1 MVRPSQRDGRGD
13 LTAKGEAMSLR
24 RLLERGAKTGDISW
38 GPTVMNEPERHHAVL
53 VVPWPGR
60 RAEMR
65 LVEWDEY
72 LENPLIGLVI
82 DAETGEPYG
91 DVIRVQ
97 IELLDYIETPPGGS
111 RISDEI
117 VQMSLRDYLTYESR
131 RRDLALD
138 PWVRSVRFQ
147 VLRTP
152 PAVTVGPGGSAVSDS
167 YPKVRD
173 FIFDILSGGPVLKS
187 EIVRRAA
194 AVGISESALETARA
208 KLRIAQ
214 FRQEGTE
221 DAEILW
227 RLRMSQSYSLK
238 RPRE

>member
-1 MVRPSQRDGRGD
+1 
-13 LTAKGEAMSLR
+13 
-24 RLLERGAKTGDISW
+24 
-38 GPTVMNEPERHHAVL
+38 
-53 VVPWPGR
+53 
-60 RAEMR
+60 MR

-72 LENPLIGLVI
+72 LENPLVGLVA
-82 DAETGEPYG
+82 DAETGEPCG

-97 IELLDYIETPPGGS
+97 VELLDYIETPPGGN

-131 RRDLALD
+131 RQDLSLD
-138 PWVRSVRFQ
+138 PWARSVRFQ

-152 PAVTVGPGGSAVSDS
+152 PAVTLGPGGSAVSDS
-167 YPKVRD
+167 YPEVRD

-194 AVGISESALETARA
+194 EVGISESALETARA

-221 DAEILW
+221 DEEILW